1 LLSPSGKSGEGL
13 VQSSG
18 ITGSIILFPSVEL
31 LSISQHSLAQVQKSQ
46 HLQRLRAK
54 HLHLPLLRCF
64 IKDFNCLILIN
75 YFSIKKKALA
85 ISQGDKVT
93 RAKDYFYNPL
103 YI

>member
-1 LLSPSGKSGEGL
+1 LLSPSGKSGEGS
-13 VQSSG
+13 VQLSG

-54 HLHLPLLRCF
+54 HLHLHLFLCLRKLF
-64 IKDFNCLILIN
+64 SCLILIN
-75 YFSIKKKALA
+75 YFSIKKKALGT
-85 ISQGDKVT
+85 SQGDKVS